1 MVGRKKL
8 GKKPLM
14 ARVYPD
20 TPDKLKALALKYGYQ
35 YGGDGATGAFLDAIA
50 CGEIE
55 LVTGSGTTKATAK
68 ETTRK
73 H

>member
-1 MVGRKKL
+1 MGRKKL
-8 GKKPLM
+8 NRAILQ

-20 TPDKLKALALKYGYQ
+20 TPDKLKAIALKYGYQ

-55 LVTGSGTTKATAK
+55 LVAFKKAKK
-68 ETTRK
+68 E
-73 H
+73 